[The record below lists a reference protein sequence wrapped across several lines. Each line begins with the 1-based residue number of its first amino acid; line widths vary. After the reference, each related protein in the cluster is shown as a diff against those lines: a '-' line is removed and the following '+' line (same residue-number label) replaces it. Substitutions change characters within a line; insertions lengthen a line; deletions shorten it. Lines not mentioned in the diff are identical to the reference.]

1 MTECEIYN
9 TVDNNMVIFIG
20 GMHVVRIEPMK
31 MDRMVVGFTT
41 VPINTKVVSSNHA
54 HGEVY
59 SINM

>member
-1 MTECEIYN
+1 
-9 TVDNNMVIFIG
+9 
-20 GMHVVRIEPMK
+20 MK

-41 VPINTKVVSSNHA
+41 VPINTKVVSSKHA